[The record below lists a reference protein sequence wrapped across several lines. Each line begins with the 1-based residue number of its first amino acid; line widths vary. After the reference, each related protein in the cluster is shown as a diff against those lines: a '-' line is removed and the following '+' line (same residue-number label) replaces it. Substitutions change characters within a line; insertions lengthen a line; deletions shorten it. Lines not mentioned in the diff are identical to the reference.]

1 MNDKF
6 YVKLGYLYFTK
17 KAILILAFGFL
28 LTGVTLGSLIFSSIN
43 SNESF
48 NLMYFMLVNIPI
60 WFFTFRSLRN
70 EVVEK
75 SKIK

>member
-1 MNDKF
+1 M
-6 YVKLGYLYFTK
+6 
-17 KAILILAFGFL
+17 
-28 LTGVTLGSLIFSSIN
+28 GSLIFSSIN